1 MEDSAD
7 RKRFEEIDARLEAA
21 RPPGTPHKLI
31 RAEIR
36 DAIWNF
42 RDELV
47 EKYGNGDFHGYD
59 WRREIAHLME
69 QCGFG
74 LHSDIERE
82 KRLKR
87 EEEIAARIAAEKA
100 EEK

>member
-1 MEDSAD
+1 MEDPAD
-7 RKRFEEIDARLEAA
+7 CKRFEEIDARLEAA
-21 RPPGTPHKLI
+21 RPPGPPHKVI
-31 RAEIR
+31 RKEIR

-47 EKYGNGDFHGYD
+47 EKYGNGDFHGHD

-69 QCGFG
+69 QAGFG

-82 KRLKR
+82 KRKR
-87 EEEIAARIAAEKA
+87 LDAERAARIAAEKA